1 MLVEMQK
8 YGVYPSTNRCKLR
21 LPSKLTRVSFHSHQI
36 DTVANQFTQAFGST
50 RRAETLTAWALVLPA
65 FIGFMVFYAWPTLRA
80 IQISLT
86 DWNMLREP
94 QFVGLANYAHMLED
108 DKFWHGMKLSAIYVA
123 LNIPMQ
129 IVLGLFLAVSMDRLT
144 KSLFVKSVV
153 LLPYLLSNVLVAM
166 MWLWMLDPMLGL
178 VNSMIETLSFE
189 RQPFFG
195 DADQALL
202 TVAAVNIWRHMGLV
216 AMLFLA
222 GLQNIPRNLY
232 EAAAL
237 EGASEWQMFWRVT
250 LPLLRP
256 VMVFVLVTSV
266 TGSFQIFDTIAVT
279 TNGGPLDSTRVIVHY
294 IVQNAFSFYKMGYAS
309 AMSMTLCAVMML
321 YTVFQ
326 MRVMRASQNDL
337 A

>member
-1 MLVEMQK
+1 MSTIPATRT
-8 YGVYPSTNRCKLR
+8 GVQPKLHKRPHALST
-21 LPSKLTRVSFHSHQI
+21 
-36 DTVANQFTQAFGST
+36 T
-50 RRAETLTAWALVLPA
+50 RRSETLTALGLVLPA
-65 FIGFMVFYAWPTLRA
+65 LIGFVVFYAWPTLRA
-80 IQISLT
+80 IEISFT
-86 DWNMLREP
+86 DWNLLRAP
-94 QFVGLANYAHMLED
+94 KFIGFDNYVRMVED
-108 DKFWHGMKLSAIYVA
+108 GKFWNGMKLSAYYVL

-129 IVLGLFLAVSMDRLT
+129 IVLGLFLAVAMDRLAR
-144 KSLFVKSVV
+144 SLFIKAVV

-166 MWLWMLDPMLGL
+166 MWLWMLDPILGV
-178 VNSMIETLSFE
+178 VNSFVVLTGLE

-195 DADQALL
+195 GPDQALL
-202 TVAAVNIWRHMGLV
+202 TVAAVNIWRHMGLC

-222 GLQNIPRNLY
+222 GLQNIPRHLY
-232 EAAAL
+232 EAASL
-237 EGASEWQMFWRVT
+237 EGATEWQMFRRIT

-309 AMSMTLCAVMML
+309 AMSMTLCLVML
-321 YTVFQ
+321 AYTVVQ
-326 MRVMRASQNDL
+326 MRIMRANENDL

>member
-1 MLVEMQK
+1 MTTDPRPQGHALS
-8 YGVYPSTNRCKLR
+8 PA
-21 LPSKLTRVSFHSHQI
+21 H
-36 DTVANQFTQAFGST
+36 
-50 RRAETLTAWALVLPA
+50 RAETLTAWALVLPA
-65 FIGFMVFYAWPTLRA
+65 LIGFVAFYALPTLRA
-80 IQISLT
+80 VEISLT
-86 DWNMLREP
+86 DWNLLKP
-94 QFVGLANYAHMLED
+94 AHFVGLDNYRQMLQD
-108 DKFWHGMKLSAIYVA
+108 GKFWNGLKLSAYYVL
-123 LNIPMQ
+123 LNIPTQM
-129 IVLGLFLAVSMDRLT
+129 VLGLFLAVAMDRLT
-144 KSLFVKSVV
+144 RSLFVKSMV

-166 MWLWMLDPMLGL
+166 IWLWMLDPMIGL
-178 VNSMIETLSFE
+178 VNHGLDAAGFE
-189 RQPFFG
+189 RQAFFG
-195 DADQALL
+195 GVDQAMI

-216 AMLFLA
+216 AMLLLA

-237 EGASEWQMFWRVT
+237 EGASEWQMFCRIT

-309 AMSMTLCAVMML
+309 AMSMTLCML
-321 YTVFQ
+321 MVVYTLIQ
-326 MRVMRASQNDL
+326 MRVMRANENDL

>member
-1 MLVEMQK
+1 MTRR
-8 YGVYPSTNRCKLR
+8 PSHALS
-21 LPSKLTRVSFHSHQI
+21 P
-36 DTVANQFTQAFGST
+36 A

-65 FIGFMVFYAWPTLRA
+65 LVGFIAFYALPTLRA
-80 IQISLT
+80 LEISLT
-86 DWNMLREP
+86 DWNLLKP
-94 QFVGLANYAHMLED
+94 AHFVGLDNYKQMLND
-108 DKFWHGMKLSAIYVA
+108 GKFWNGMKLSACYVV
-123 LNIPMQ
+123 LNIPAQM
-129 IVLGLFLAVSMDRLT
+129 VLGLFLAVAMDRLT
-144 KSLFVKSVV
+144 RSLFVKSIV
-153 LLPYLLSNVLVAM
+153 LLPYLLSNVLVALI
-166 MWLWMLDPMLGL
+166 WLWMLDPVMGL
-178 VNSMIETLSFE
+178 VNYGLEAAGFD

-195 DADQALL
+195 GMNQAML

-222 GLQNIPRNLY
+222 GLQNIPRHLY

-237 EGASEWQMFWRVT
+237 EGANEWQMFWRIT

-266 TGSFQIFDTIAVT
+266 TGSFQIFDTIAIT

-309 AMSMTLCAVMML
+309 AMSMTLCLLMVA
-321 YTVFQ
+321 YTLVQ
-326 MRVMRASQNDL
+326 MRIMRTNENDL

>member
-1 MLVEMQK
+1 MASNMSLS
-8 YGVYPSTNRCKLR
+8 GVAAP
-21 LPSKLTRVSFHSHQI
+21 
-36 DTVANQFTQAFGST
+36 AEA
-50 RRAETLTAWALVLPA
+50 RRPHALSAARRGETLTAWALVLPA
-65 FIGFMVFYAWPTLRA
+65 LVGFLLFHAWPTLRV
-80 IQISLT
+80 IEISFT
-86 DWNMLREP
+86 DWNLLREP
-94 QFVGLANYAHMLED
+94 GFVGLANYEQMLADE
-108 DKFWHGMKLSAIYVA
+108 KFWNGMKLSAYYA
-123 LNIPMQ
+123 LLNIPLQ
-129 IVLGLFLAVSMDRLT
+129 TALGLFLAVAMDRLT
-144 KSLFVKSVV
+144 RSLFVKSVV

-166 MWLWMLDPMLGL
+166 VWLWMLDPMLGL
-178 VNSMIETLSFE
+178 VNHLIAGLGFE

-195 DADQALL
+195 GVDQALF

-222 GLQNIPRNLY
+222 GLQNIPRHLY
-232 EAAAL
+232 EAASL
-237 EGASEWQMFWRVT
+237 EGANEWQIFWRIT

-309 AMSMTLCAVMML
+309 AMSLALCAAMVL
-321 YTVFQ
+321 YTVVQ
-326 MRVMRASQNDL
+326 MRILRASENDL

>member
-1 MLVEMQK
+1 MTSKPYKESHAL
-8 YGVYPSTNRCKLR
+8 ST
-21 LPSKLTRVSFHSHQI
+21 
-36 DTVANQFTQAFGST
+36 G

-65 FIGFMVFYAWPTLRA
+65 FIGFLLFYALPTVRA
-80 IQISLT
+80 IGISFT
-86 DWNMLREP
+86 DWNLLRAP
-94 QFVGLANYAHMLED
+94 HFVGLDNYAALLED
-108 DKFWHGMKLSAIYVA
+108 EKFWNGMQLAGWYVL
-123 LNIPMQ
+123 LNIPLQ
-129 IVLGLFLAVSMDRLT
+129 IAFGLGLAVAMDRLT
-144 KSLFVKSVV
+144 QSLFVRSVV

-166 MWLWMLDPMLGL
+166 VWLWMLDPMLGL
-178 VNSMIETLSFE
+178 VNHLMFGLGLE

-195 DADQALL
+195 GADQAML
-202 TVAAVNIWRHMGLV
+202 TVAGVNIWRHMGLV

-222 GLQNIPRNLY
+222 GLRNIPKYLY

-237 EGASEWQMFWRVT
+237 EGASEWQMFTRIT

-309 AMSMTLCAVMML
+309 AMSMVLALVMLL
-321 YTVFQ
+321 YTVAQ
-326 MRVMRASQNDL
+326 MRILRANESDL
-337 A
+337 S

>member
-1 MLVEMQK
+1 MNPQ
-8 YGVYPSTNRCKLR
+8 P
-21 LPSKLTRVSFHSHQI
+21 LTHPGPLSPQ
-36 DTVANQFTQAFGST
+36 
-50 RRAETLTAWALVLPA
+50 RRAETLAGWALVLPA
-65 FIGFMVFYAWPTLRA
+65 LLGFALFHAWPTARA
-80 IQISLT
+80 VGISFT
-86 DWNMLREP
+86 DWNLLRPP
-94 QFVGLANYAHMLED
+94 QFVGLDNYAAMLED
-108 DKFWHGMKLSAIYVA
+108 GQFWNGMALAGLYA
-123 LNIPMQ
+123 LLNIPLQ
-129 IVLGLFLAVSMDRLT
+129 TALGLALAVAMDRLT
-144 KSLFVKSVV
+144 RSLFVKAVV

-166 MWLWMLDPMLGL
+166 VWLWMLDPVLGW
-178 VNSMIETLSFE
+178 VNHLAEAVGLA

-195 DADQALL
+195 SAEQALL
-202 TVAAVNIWRHMGLV
+202 TVAGVNVWRHMGLV

-237 EGASEWQMFWRVT
+237 EGASEWQMFSRVT

-294 IVQNAFSFYKMGYAS
+294 IVQNAFGFYKMGYAS
-309 AMSMTLCAVMML
+309 AMSMALAAAML
-321 YTVFQ
+321 MYTVVQ
-326 MRVMRASQNDL
+326 MRILRANESDL

>member
-1 MLVEMQK
+1 MTSKPYKESHAL
-8 YGVYPSTNRCKLR
+8 ST
-21 LPSKLTRVSFHSHQI
+21 
-36 DTVANQFTQAFGST
+36 G

-65 FIGFMVFYAWPTLRA
+65 FIGFLLFYALPTVRA
-80 IQISLT
+80 IGISFT
-86 DWNMLREP
+86 DWNLLRAP
-94 QFVGLANYAHMLED
+94 HFVGLDNYAALLED
-108 DKFWHGMKLSAIYVA
+108 EKFWNGMQLAGWYVL
-123 LNIPMQ
+123 LNIPLQ
-129 IVLGLFLAVSMDRLT
+129 IAFGLGLAVAMDRLT
-144 KSLFVKSVV
+144 QSLFVRSVV

-166 MWLWMLDPMLGL
+166 VWLWMLDPMLGL
-178 VNSMIETLSFE
+178 VNHLMLGLGLE

-195 DADQALL
+195 GADQAML
-202 TVAAVNIWRHMGLV
+202 TVAGVNIWRHMGLV

-222 GLQNIPRNLY
+222 GLRNIPKYLY

-237 EGASEWQMFWRVT
+237 EGASEWQMFTRIT

-309 AMSMTLCAVMML
+309 AMSMVLALVMLL
-321 YTVFQ
+321 YTVAQ
-326 MRVMRASQNDL
+326 MRILRANESDL
-337 A
+337 S

>member
-1 MLVEMQK
+1 MSTPHTMTRR
-8 YGVYPSTNRCKLR
+8 PSHALS
-21 LPSKLTRVSFHSHQI
+21 P
-36 DTVANQFTQAFGST
+36 A

-65 FIGFMVFYAWPTLRA
+65 LVGFIAFYALPTLRA
-80 IQISLT
+80 LEISLT
-86 DWNMLREP
+86 DWNLLKP
-94 QFVGLANYAHMLED
+94 AHFVGLDNYKQMLND
-108 DKFWHGMKLSAIYVA
+108 GKFWNGMKLSACYVV
-123 LNIPMQ
+123 LNIPAQM
-129 IVLGLFLAVSMDRLT
+129 VLGLFLAVAMDRLT
-144 KSLFVKSVV
+144 RSLFVKSIV
-153 LLPYLLSNVLVAM
+153 LLPYLLSNVLVALI
-166 MWLWMLDPMLGL
+166 WLWMLDPVMGL
-178 VNSMIETLSFE
+178 VNYGLEAAGFD

-195 DADQALL
+195 GMNQAML

-222 GLQNIPRNLY
+222 GLQNIPRHLY

-237 EGASEWQMFWRVT
+237 EGANEWQMFWRIT

-266 TGSFQIFDTIAVT
+266 TGSFQIFDTIAIT

-309 AMSMTLCAVMML
+309 AMSMTLCLLMVA
-321 YTVFQ
+321 YTLVQ
-326 MRVMRASQNDL
+326 MRIMRANENDL

>member
-1 MLVEMQK
+1 MTTDPRPQGHALS
-8 YGVYPSTNRCKLR
+8 PA
-21 LPSKLTRVSFHSHQI
+21 H
-36 DTVANQFTQAFGST
+36 
-50 RRAETLTAWALVLPA
+50 RAETLTAWALVLPA
-65 FIGFMVFYAWPTLRA
+65 LIGFVAFYALPTLRA
-80 IQISLT
+80 VEISLT
-86 DWNMLREP
+86 DWNLLKP
-94 QFVGLANYAHMLED
+94 AHFVGLDNYRQMLQD
-108 DKFWHGMKLSAIYVA
+108 GKFWNGLKLSAYYVL
-123 LNIPMQ
+123 LNIPTQM
-129 IVLGLFLAVSMDRLT
+129 VLGLFLAVAMDRLT
-144 KSLFVKSVV
+144 RSLFVKSMV

-166 MWLWMLDPMLGL
+166 IWLWMLDPMMGL
-178 VNSMIETLSFE
+178 VNHGLDIAGFE
-189 RQPFFG
+189 RQAFFG
-195 DADQALL
+195 GVDQAMI

-216 AMLFLA
+216 AMLLLA

-237 EGASEWQMFWRVT
+237 EGASEWQMFCRIT

-309 AMSMTLCAVMML
+309 AMSMTLCML
-321 YTVFQ
+321 MVVYTLIQ
-326 MRVMRASQNDL
+326 MRVMRANENDL

>member
-1 MLVEMQK
+1 M
-8 YGVYPSTNRCKLR
+8 S
-21 LPSKLTRVSFHSHQI
+21 SH
-36 DTVANQFTQAFGST
+36 ATQASSWRSGGG
-50 RRAETLTAWALVLPA
+50 RGAEILTGWVMVLPA
-65 FIGFMVFYAWPTLRA
+65 LIGFLVFYALPTVRA
-80 IQISLT
+80 VEISFT
-86 DWNMLREP
+86 DWNLLRDP
-94 QFVGLANYAHMLED
+94 NFVGWDNYARMWD
-108 DKFWHGMKLSAIYVA
+108 DPKFWNGMQLSGYYVL
-123 LNIPMQ
+123 LNIPLQ
-129 IVLGLFLAVSMDRLT
+129 TVLGLFLAVAMDRLT

-166 MWLWMLDPMLGL
+166 VWLWMLDPMLGL
-178 VNSMIETLSFE
+178 VNHFIHTAGLE

-195 DADQALL
+195 GIDQAMF
-202 TVAAVNIWRHMGLV
+202 TVAGVNIWRHMGLV

-222 GLQNIPRNLY
+222 GLQNIPKHLY

-237 EGASEWQMFWRVT
+237 EGATEWQMFRRIT

-256 VMVFVLVTSV
+256 GVVFVVVTSV

-309 AMSMTLCAVMML
+309 AMSMTLCLVMIG
-321 YTVFQ
+321 YTVLQ
-326 MRVMRASQNDL
+326 MRIMRANENDL

>member
-1 MLVEMQK
+1 MADPAPRSPHALS
-8 YGVYPSTNRCKLR
+8 P
-21 LPSKLTRVSFHSHQI
+21 
-36 DTVANQFTQAFGST
+36 T
-50 RRAETLTAWALVLPA
+50 RRSETLTAWALVLPA
-65 FIGFMVFYAWPTLRA
+65 LIGFVLFYALPTLRA
-80 IQISLT
+80 IEISFT
-86 DWNMLREP
+86 DWNLLRAP
-94 QFVGLANYAHMLED
+94 KFVGLANYATMLQD
-108 DKFWHGMKLSAIYVA
+108 GKFWQGMKLSAYYVA
-123 LNIPMQ
+123 LNIPLQ
-129 IVLGLFLAVSMDRLT
+129 TVLGLFLAVAMDRLT
-144 KSLFVKSVV
+144 KSLFVKSIV

-166 MWLWMLDPMLGL
+166 MWLWMLDPLLGL
-178 VNSMIETLSFE
+178 VNSLIDGIGFE

-195 DADQALL
+195 GADQALL

-237 EGASEWQMFWRVT
+237 EGASEWQMFWRIT

-279 TNGGPLDSTRVIVHY
+279 TNGGPQDSTRVIVYY

-309 AMSMTLCAVMML
+309 AMSMTLCIAMMI

-326 MRVMRASQNDL
+326 MRVMKASENDL

>member
-1 MLVEMQK
+1 MRLFASTSSSATAAPHALS
-8 YGVYPSTNRCKLR
+8 PS
-21 LPSKLTRVSFHSHQI
+21 
-36 DTVANQFTQAFGST
+36 

-65 FIGFMVFYAWPTLRA
+65 LIGFLAFYALPTARA

-86 DWNMLREP
+86 DWNLLQPAR
-94 QFVGLANYAHMLED
+94 FVGLDNYTQMLHD
-108 DKFWHGMKLSAIYVA
+108 GRFWNGMKLSAYYVL
-123 LNIPMQ
+123 LNIPAQM
-129 IVLGLFLAVSMDRLT
+129 VLGLFLAVAMDRLT
-144 KSLFVKSVV
+144 RSLFFKSIV
-153 LLPYLLSNVLVAM
+153 LLPYLLSNVLVALV
-166 MWLWMLDPMLGL
+166 WLWMLDPVLGL
-178 VNSMIETLSFE
+178 VNHAIEGAGWE

-195 DADQALL
+195 GAGQAML

-237 EGASEWQMFWRVT
+237 EGASEWQMFWRIT

-256 VMVFVLVTSV
+256 VMVFVVVTSV
-266 TGSFQIFDTIAVT
+266 TGSFQIFDTIAIT

-309 AMSMTLCAVMML
+309 AMSMTLCLVMVA
-321 YTVFQ
+321 YTFLQ
-326 MRVMRASQNDL
+326 MHLLRANDNDL